1 MKEPCSAVLGMW
13 LVKEARSVVLGG
25 DGKRLVKEARS
36 DGSDGSDGGGVT
48 GGGGGGGVGGSEPD

>member
-1 MKEPCSAVLGMW
+1 MW

-36 DGSDGSDGGGVT
+36 DGSDGSDGGGAT
-48 GGGGGGGVGGSEPD
+48 GGGGGVGVGGSEPD

>member
-1 MKEPCSAVLGMW
+1 MKEPCSA
-13 LVKEARSVVLGG
+13 VLGG